1 MISLKTIQTTTFTT
15 TTKHDFFHR
24 TDSSIKNHHHSR
36 LFLRRSKDSDA
47 NTNTTPEEG
56 DARKQELL
64 ARIAMLQAQK
74 VRLTDFLDER
84 SDYLTQFAEE
94 ANAEFDQVGENA
106 RKELEEASA
115 RIMGNIESQMQ
126 AFEESAESNKL
137 EIEENQKKLDEFEVR
152 FQNEVN
158 EGLFFKNLGPSKP
171 VDPTIAKTEAEKIK
185 ELTKQTAGLKTR
197 RNIYLGLIGL
207 ISVSLIDSFISQSFD
222 WRKGAILGVI
232 LVGLV
237 TQLTYE
243 QKMLGE
249 TQKIDTEKEQDK
261 KE

>member
-1 MISLKTIQTTTFTT
+1 MISLQSIQTTTFTT
-15 TTKHDFFHR
+15 STKHDFFYR
-24 TDSSIKNHHHSR
+24 TDPPIKNHHHSR
-36 LFLRRSKDSDA
+36 LFLRKSKNSDE
-47 NTNTTPEEG
+47 NPNTTSDEG
-56 DARKQELL
+56 DSKKQELL
-64 ARIAMLQAQK
+64 VRIAMLQAQK

-106 RKELEEASA
+106 RKELEEASL

-126 AFEESAESNKL
+126 AFEESAESSKL

-152 FQNEVN
+152 FENERN
-158 EGLFFKNLGPSKP
+158 EGLFFKNLGQSKP
-171 VDPTIAKTEAEKIK
+171 VDPTIAKGEAEKIK
-185 ELTKQTAGLKTR
+185 ELTSQTVGTETR

-207 ISVSLIDSFISQSFD
+207 ISISLIDSFISQSFD
-222 WRKGAILGVI
+222 WRKGVILGLI
-232 LVGLV
+232 LIGLV

-243 QKMLGE
+243 QKMLAE
-249 TQKIDTEKEQDK
+249 TKSKDTEKNQDK